1 MQPSRFLVLLMVQ
14 KAMWSMAS
22 LFHAEMPTTTAL
34 SSIGCFLALVQI
46 EIETH
51 ATVVVI
57 HANTSFVLELC
68 RENVGC
74 AFSFAFSLSTSFGT

>member
-1 MQPSRFLVLLMVQ
+1 MVQ
-14 KAMWSMAS
+14 EAMWSVAT
-22 LFHAEMPTTTAL
+22 LLHAKVPSTAAL
-34 SSIGCFLALVQI
+34 RSVGCILALVQI